1 MPERRT
7 TVNYNRI
14 QGVIAREKAR
24 FIAQI
29 RVQNK
34 ALADELENLS
44 IPWWSVRNAD
54 DSSDTTEVAVYE
66 AIGGWWGMAA
76 SDFIAD
82 ISKITTANIRVR
94 INSPGGSVFDSI
106 AIFNALVMH
115 PANVITQVD
124 SLAASGASIIAMA
137 GDSIVM
143 GVGSQM
149 MIHDASGIELGNA
162 AMMREMADFLDK
174 QSDNIADIYAEKSRG
189 ETTAEEFRAL
199 MLAET
204 WMTAKEAVE
213 SGLADEV
220 YTKPAKTEEKPPGK
234 DPEKPVEPSKEG
246 EEGEESGD
254 GNSTDP
260 EEDDVEDLL
269 HRMHSLGAF
278 NYKHPGRK
286 YAPAPKLTNSL
297 ADEIDIDAFCDAL
310 ARN

>member
-1 MPERRT
+1 M
-7 TVNYNRI
+7 NYNRI

-34 ALADELENLS
+34 SLADELENLS

-115 PANVITQVD
+115 PANIITQVD

-137 GDSIVM
+137 GDNIVM
-143 GVGSQM
+143 GVGAQM

-189 ETTAEEFRAL
+189 ATSAEEFRSL

-204 WMTAKEAVE
+204 WMTAKEAVAA
-213 SGLADEV
+213 GLADEV
-220 YTKPAKTEEKPPGK
+220 YTKPKTEETPPEK
-234 DPEKPVEPSKEG
+234 APEKPGEAPAEG
-246 EEGEESGD
+246 GEGDGSGD
-254 GNSTDP
+254 GNSTAP

-286 YAPAPKLTNSL
+286 YAPAPNLTNSL
-297 ADEIDIDAFCDAL
+297 ADEIDLDAFCGAL
-310 ARN
+310 AGKN